1 MVKNMMKLW
10 KIQKFA
16 GFIPHLRVI
25 IYERTQS
32 EIFKN
37 LGRVIYERSS
47 YMNVND
53 CTTNNRFVEKVV
65 ISLI

>member
-10 KIQKFA
+10 KTQKFA
-16 GFIPHLRVI
+16 GFIPHLRV

-47 YMNVND
+47 VND
-53 CTTNNRFVEKVV
+53 GK
-65 ISLI
+65 

>member
-1 MVKNMMKLW
+1 MRRRREKIGSNYKIQFFMVKNMMKLW
-10 KIQKFA
+10 KTQKFA
-16 GFIPHLRVI
+16 GFIPHLRV

-47 YMNVND
+47 VND
-53 CTTNNRFVEKVV
+53 GK
-65 ISLI
+65 